1 MRIILISE
9 ENCRTIHTSQ
19 HRGFRRGS
27 NSIVMTEVNSD
38 QYKRSNAKLIRYCM
52 VPATL
57 AVIYGMGVAQTS
69 GFFAMP
75 E

>member
-1 MRIILISE
+1 MRTLPISE
-9 ENCRTIHTSQ
+9 ENLVASHTSQ
-19 HRGFRRGS
+19 HQGFHRGS
-27 NSIVMTEVNSD
+27 KSIVMAEVNST
-38 QYKRSNAKLIRYCM
+38 QYKRSNAKLIRYCL

-69 GFFAMP
+69 GFLAMP

>member
-1 MRIILISE
+1 MRTIPTAE
-9 ENCRTIHTSQ
+9 ENFRASHTSQ
-19 HRGFRRGS
+19 HQGFRRGS
-27 NSIVMTEVNSD
+27 NSIVMPEVNSD
-38 QYKRSNAKLIRYCM
+38 QYKRSNAKLIRYCL

-69 GFFAMP
+69 GFLAMP